1 MSRPAAKPYQI
12 VPASAV
18 VKVNISIPLD
28 VNDGAEPPA
37 QSTEPGQLTV
47 CEPPLVRIN
56 VNEQALPVAE
66 GLVKVK
72 VCAPVDTV
80 AVTTFP
86 AEMSM
91 ASVPPPTSPNAFT
104 VSA

>member
-1 MSRPAAKPYQI
+1 MSRPAANPYHI
-12 VPASAV
+12 VPASTV
-18 VKVNISIPLD
+18 VKVNTSTPLD

-37 QSTEPGQLTV
+37 QSTELGQLTV
-47 CEPPLVRIN
+47 CEPPLVRSN
-56 VNEQALPVAE
+56 VNEQAFPVAE

-72 VCAPVDTV
+72 VCVAVDTV

-86 AEMSM
+86 AEISI